1 MIIDHNN
8 TNVASINKTETWF
21 LIIKCQAY
29 VNRASYILVWKNQ
42 DNLQKT
48 AQSKVQNTFINH
60 QNKFQD
66 EHAHYQRKIDNI
78 TS

>member
-21 LIIKCQAY
+21 LIIKYQAY
-29 VNRASYILVWKNQ
+29 VNRSSYILVWKNQ

-48 AQSKVQNTFINH
+48 AQSKV
-60 QNKFQD
+60 
-66 EHAHYQRKIDNI
+66 
-78 TS
+78 